1 MRLEPKQLTPLK
13 IASRLWSVLP
23 SGGSLPEDV
32 WRSRHRFLVGLTWFH
47 AVIIAL
53 VGPVFGYGW
62 ELSFGALFRGDTVLH
77 TVAEG
82 LVVAAC
88 ALLASRKEASRT
100 LRASLV
106 GLGLISS
113 SAILVHLSGGYIELH
128 FHFFVMLVFLA
139 LYQDWVPYGLAVL
152 YVAVHHGV
160 VGVLW
165 PREVYNHAA
174 AISAPWTW
182 AGIHAFFVL
191 WSCVGSIIAWRFNE
205 AAIAQNKLIL
215 DSAGEGIYG
224 VDLDGKTTFVNPA
237 AAKMF
242 GYEIGELIGRGM
254 HDLLHYSRA
263 DGTSYAREE
272 CPIYAAFKDGIVRR
286 VSEEVFWRKDGTS
299 FPVDYVS
306 TPIIEGGELCGAVVT
321 FNDITD
327 RKRAAEET
335 QRSLDQVRALREID
349 RAITS
354 TLDLRT
360 VLAVLLE
367 KIDLS
372 LPYAVSTV
380 TLVNKKNGLLEPV
393 ACRNLDEKEWMEE
406 QWRGAPEIPQMVL
419 GNKAPWMISKE
430 QLDARIRDH
439 EFFRRHDLAS
449 YLGVPLIV
457 QDEVLGVLG
466 FYAKADHEFSGE
478 EVEFLATLAGRAAV
492 AIHNSQLY
500 EETAKLAAELTVS
513 NKVKDEFLSV
523 MSHELRTPLNVV
535 MGYTEMLKE
544 GTLGDT
550 NPGQAH
556 ALAKIM
562 GRSNELLSMI
572 NSILYTTSIEANQV
586 KLHSHPFALGA
597 LLDEI
602 RRFEE
607 NRLNKPVTLEWNYP
621 SDLPWVT
628 SDREKI
634 KRVLQSLI
642 DNAIKFTEKGRVTVS
657 AGVTGGNG
665 QPAADRPGQT
675 AESQRPVIEFKVADT
690 GIGIPAQNI
699 PFIFEKFRQAD
710 GSETRLYGGVGLG
723 LYIAKNFTEL
733 LGGTIEVETGEGKG
747 SVFTVTIPSAVSA
760 SAVEHGKPEPPA
772 PGMSDGPG
780 GADDSSS
787 TIRSQRVR
795 FV

>member
-1 MRLEPKQLTPLK
+1 LNPWK
-13 IASRLWSVLP
+13 IANRLWSVVP
-23 SGGSLPEDV
+23 KGGSLPEEV
-32 WRSRHRFLVGLTWFH
+32 WLGRHRFLVGLTWFH

-88 ALLASRKEASRT
+88 ALMASRKEASRT

-106 GLGLISS
+106 GLGLVSS

-224 VDLDGKTTFVNPA
+224 LDLDGKTTFVNPA
-237 AAKMF
+237 AAKML

-254 HDLLHYSRA
+254 HDLLHHTRA
-263 DGTSYAREE
+263 DGTSYPREE

-286 VSEEVFWRKDGTS
+286 VSEEVFWSKDGTS

-306 TPIIEGGELCGAVVT
+306 TPIIKGGELCGAVVT
-321 FNDITD
+321 FNDITE
-327 RKRAAEET
+327 RKRAAKET
-335 QRSLDQVRALREID
+335 QRSLEQVRALREID

-367 KIDLS
+367 KIDLTV
-372 LPYAVSTV
+372 PYAAATV
-380 TLVNKKNGLLEPV
+380 RLFSEESGLLEPV
-393 ACRNLDEKEWMEE
+393 ASRNLDEKEWKAES
-406 QWRGAPEIPQMVL
+406 WKAGRGIPNVVFDTGAPVR
-419 GNKAPWMISKE
+419 ISNVQK
-430 QLDARIRDH
+430 DPRVRDL
-439 EFFRRHDLAS
+439 EFFERHGLVS

-457 QDEVLGVLG
+457 QDEILGVLG
-466 FYAKADHEFSGE
+466 FYTKEEHEFISE
-478 EVEFLATLAGRAAV
+478 EIEFLTTLAGQAAI

-500 EETAKLAAELTVS
+500 EETARLAAELAKS

-523 MSHELRTPLNVV
+523 MSHELRTPLNIV
-535 MGYTEMLKE
+535 MGYTAMIKDEML
-544 GTLGDT
+544 GTVNLE
-550 NPGQAH
+550 QRK
-556 ALAKIM
+556 ALEKVIL
-562 GRSNELLSMI
+562 RSSELLNMI
-572 NSILYTTSIEANQV
+572 TGILYVTSIEAKEVRIQNSQ
-586 KLHSHPFALGA
+586 FALPD
-597 LLDEI
+597 LLDELSKSYKI
-602 RRFEE
+602 F
-607 NRLNKPVTLEWNYP
+607 LTKPITLKWNYP
-621 SDLPWVT
+621 SDLPALT
-628 SDREKI
+628 SDRDKL
-634 KRVLQSLI
+634 RFVLQKII
-642 DNAIKFTEKGRVTVS
+642 DNATKFTETG
-657 AGVTGGNG
+657 GVTISARMTGIGDQG
-665 QPAADRPGQT
+665 LGIGAAPQSPNSN
-675 AESQRPVIEFKVADT
+675 SQSLNPNSSFLEVKVADT
-690 GIGIPAQNI
+690 GVGIAKEKLPI
-699 PFIFEKFRQAD
+699 IFEKFRQAD
-710 GSETRLYGGVGLG
+710 STETRLHGGVGLG
-723 LYIAKNFTEL
+723 LFIAKHFVEL
-733 LGGTIEVETGEGKG
+733 MGGKIEVDTEEGKG
-747 SVFTVTIPSAVSA
+747 SIFTVQVPCLLSYPEAANQRSAA
-760 SAVEHGKPEPPA
+760 QEAPA
-772 PGMSDGPG
+772 HVGE
-780 GADDSSS
+780 
-787 TIRSQRVR
+787 IH
-795 FV
+795 